1 MSLISILGL
10 LALLGIAWAISY
22 DRRGVKMRPVLWGLG
37 LQLVFAIIILRPDEW
52 SFVGMGVFAT
62 LLLGYVLRPTQEAEP
77 VQTWATRVAVM
88 VGVGGFPD
96 DERLGKFAGREVP
109 G

>member
-22 DRRGVKMRPVLWGLG
+22 DRRGVRLRPVLWGLG
-37 LQLVFAIIILRPDEW
+37 LQLIFALIILRADEW

-62 LLLGYVLRPTQEAEP
+62 LVLGYLLRPTVDAEP
-77 VQTWATRVAVM
+77 VQTWLQRVALVLA
-88 VGVGGFPD
+88 GGAAVTFATVK
-96 DERLGKFAGREVP
+96 LGLDP
-109 G
+109 